1 MSFKVCILSFILFVL
16 CGINAAKAEA
26 LRCESV
32 FVPTVMEVI
41 TQLDK
46 DHNQF
51 LLQGRSFEDLT
62 SDFSWLRKR
71 RLRKILNSVEIE
83 KFPSENAIDRYV
95 AELGTVLFGSKTDVT
110 ALFKKSKD
118 ERLEDST
125 VKIIQEKLLSEGLRG
140 TWGDVANVQNTK
152 LMQRL
157 LDKIWTFQNG
167 RIGQLT
173 GLPLVLPAMR
183 NMEIPP
189 ELMFKIIRDGYKA
202 HAEEA
207 RIALRKQTSIDA
219 YNTFKKVYRPVATI
233 IMFTF
238 MIHTGLESYHN
249 MIDKEVDTTVS
260 QLQESRK
267 AIDQIGSGQMKSEI
281 YKAAVDS
288 AITDFVAKWGEQPT
302 ASERAQIEAKIQ
314 AGLKAQ

>member
-1 MSFKVCILSFILFVL
+1 MSLKVCILSFILFVL

-41 TQLDK
+41 TQVDQ
-46 DHNQF
+46 DHNHF
-51 LLQGRSFEDLT
+51 LLQGRSLEDLT

-71 RLRKILNSVEIE
+71 KLRKILNSVEIE

-110 ALFKKSKD
+110 SLFKKSKD
-118 ERLEDST
+118 QRLEDST
-125 VKIIQEKLLSEGLRG
+125 VKIIQEKLLNDGLRG
-140 TWGDVANVQNTK
+140 TWGDVAHVQNTK
-152 LMQRL
+152 LMQRM

-183 NMEIPP
+183 NMEVPP
-189 ELMFKIIRDGYKA
+189 ELMFKIIRDGYKV

-207 RIALRKQTSIDA
+207 RIALKKQSSIDA
-219 YNTFKKVYRPVATI
+219 YNTFKKVYRPIAAV

-238 MIHTGLESYHN
+238 MIHTGLENYHN
-249 MIDKEVDTTVS
+249 MIDKQVETTVS

-288 AITDFVAKWGEQPT
+288 AIQDFVSKWGEQPT
-302 ASERAQIEAKIQ
+302 PAERTQIEAKIQ
-314 AGLKAQ
+314 AGLQAH

>member
-41 TQLDK
+41 TQIDK

-51 LLQGRSFEDLT
+51 LLKGRSLEELT

-71 RLRKILNSVEIE
+71 KLRKILNSVEIE

-95 AELGTVLFGSKTDVT
+95 AELGTVMFGSKDNVT
-110 ALFKKSKD
+110 LLFKKSKD

-125 VKIIQEKLLSEGLRG
+125 VKIIQEKLLNDGLRG
-140 TWGDVANVQNTK
+140 TWGDVANVRNTK
-152 LMQRL
+152 LMQRM

-173 GLPLVLPAMR
+173 GLPLILPAMR
-183 NMEIPP
+183 DMEVPP
-189 ELMFKIIRDGYKA
+189 ELMYKIIRDGYKA

-207 RIALRKQTSIDA
+207 RVALKKQSSIDA
-219 YNTFKKVYRPVATI
+219 YNTFKKVYRPIAAV

-238 MIHTGLESYHN
+238 MVHTGWENYHD
-249 MIDKEVDTTVS
+249 MINKQVDSTMS
-260 QLQESRK
+260 QLQESRQALDK
-267 AIDQIGSGQMKSEI
+267 IASGDVKSEI
-281 YKAAVDS
+281 YQAAVDG
-288 AITDFVAKWGEQPT
+288 AIKDFVAKWGEQPT